1 MREVCDTGYQDKEVQ
16 AVVIIG
22 LFLNK
27 EIRTGAN
34 RRYLELME
42 ALARRG
48 NRVFVAMNSLL
59 EYQPESFVRVEIC
72 IPYVRKGFPPASFL
86 FAHKSRRIAALIRDA
101 MAARGAGDVE
111 WIHIHGDMHLALAV
125 KLKKLFGA
133 KLFFA
138 YRCNDVLRAHIVRR
152 SGMLKPA
159 EYVRSRAYEPVNR
172 FREKVVARQANLVC
186 FQNSADRDD
195 WLMRVRFPLVK
206 TVLIPGNIGLP
217 RCRDEWKNANRA
229 TSLDSLVYVG
239 VLSITK
245 GLFQVFS
252 VLHELHSRGF
262 RNLTLAVLGKTDDAD
277 EVFQLAEKL
286 GIEKA
291 ITWAGYTDPFPYLT
305 TASMMIFPS
314 LYDAFPDTIL
324 EALHTGCPVIASR
337 RGGIPDILGN
347 EELLF
352 EPDDIGGMA
361 DLIGRCITD
370 EREYRRIRAVCAER
384 AERFRFDW
392 PERWEHAMKE
402 IR

>member
-1 MREVCDTGYQDKEVQ
+1 M
-16 AVVIIG
+16 VIIG

-42 ALARRG
+42 ALAEHG
-48 NRVFVAMNSLL
+48 NKVFVAMNSLL
-59 EYQPESFVRVEIC
+59 DYTPESFVKAEIE
-72 IPYVRKGFPPASFL
+72 IPYVRKGFPPASYL
-86 FAHKSRRIAALIRDA
+86 FARKSSVIAGLLRETMDA
-101 MAARGAGDVE
+101 GRVGEPD

-125 KLKKLFGA
+125 KLKKTFGA

-138 YRCNDVLRAHIVRR
+138 YRCNDVLRARILRR
-152 SGMLKPA
+152 SGMVKCV
-159 EYVRSRAYEPVNR
+159 EVVRSKLYELVNLH
-172 FREKVVARQANLVC
+172 REKKIAGRANLVC

-229 TSLDSLVYVG
+229 TRLDSLVYVG

-291 ITWAGYTDPFPYLT
+291 ITWVGYTDPFPYLT